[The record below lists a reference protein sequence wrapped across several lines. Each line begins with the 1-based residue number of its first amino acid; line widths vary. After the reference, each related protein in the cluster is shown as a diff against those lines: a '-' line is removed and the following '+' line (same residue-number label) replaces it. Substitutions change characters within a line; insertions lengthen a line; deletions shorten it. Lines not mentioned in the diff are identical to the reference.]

1 MCLKPADAEFLMEG
15 MDKPQ
20 QPWRLWA
27 FVLGFNLVAFLGY
40 AWARYQ
46 GISLR

>member
-1 MCLKPADAEFLMEG
+1 

-27 FVLGFNLVAFLGY
+27 FVIGFNVVAFLGY
-40 AWARYQ
+40 AWAR
-46 GISLR
+46 SHAL